1 MDEIKALKEFASRSA
16 AVTPSAVDVSERVL
30 STIRRR
36 QRQRVGF
43 SSAQGSLWTAA
54 AASLLVAVTL
64 GLFAQ
69 QTLAELQDPMVSLF
83 TPLVVTLQ

>member
-1 MDEIKALKEFASRSA
+1 MDEIKALKEFAARSA
-16 AVTPSAVDVSERVL
+16 DVAPPAVDVSERVL
-30 STIRRR
+30 STIRQR

-43 SSAQGSLWTAA
+43 SFAQRSLLMAA

-69 QTLAELQDPMVSLF
+69 QALAELQDPMVSLF

>member
-1 MDEIKALKEFASRSA
+1 MDDIKALRELA
-16 AVTPSAVDVSERVL
+16 ARTNSMAPPSIDVSERVL
-30 STIRRR
+30 STIRQRHRR
-36 QRQRVGF
+36 RVAF
-43 SSAQGSLWTAA
+43 SSAPRSFVIAA